1 MGPAEL
7 LRWQWDNYP
16 GTHRTRANLL
26 LHIVTAPLF
35 LAGTVLMAVAALRFS
50 GWATVAGTGGILAA
64 LVAQG
69 RGHKLE
75 PMPPAPFSGPWNFI
89 ARLFL
94 EQWITF
100 PRFVLSGGWRRNY
113 QVASGHSP

>member
-7 LRWQWDNYP
+7 LRWQWEEYP
-16 GTHRTRANLL
+16 KAHRHRTNLL
-26 LHIVTAPLF
+26 LHIATAPLF
-35 LAGTVLMAVAALRFS
+35 LAGTVLLVASALTLS
-50 GWATVAGTGGILAA
+50 GLTAILGLAGILAA

-75 PMPPAPFSGPWNFI
+75 SVPPAPFTGPWNFM

-100 PRFVLSGGWRRNY
+100 PRYVLTGGWRR
-113 QVASGHSP
+113 AWRA